1 MNGKQVTLRQ
11 RVKGQLYTHGYTF
24 VDLARNMDMH
34 SSAVS
39 MLLGSNM
46 TMSKALLL
54 NDTLKEM
61 TGYSLTLEDFRK

>member
-1 MNGKQVTLRQ
+1 MNDKKITLRQ

-24 VDLARNMDMH
+24 HDLANNMDMH
-34 SSAVS
+34 ASAVS

-54 NDTLKEM
+54 NDTLKKM
-61 TGYSLTLEDFRK
+61 TGYTLTLEDFRK